1 METKICWKSLGNQP
15 VIEKFLTDYKLDL
28 KNAAALIC
36 NAKSTKPFLEIKSNP
51 EKATLKELL
60 LLSKYLNMEIQALF
74 EVKELEQKGVCTA
87 IDTKTQELRSVIYDA
102 VRKSQL
108 LEKVLSPHFYEYFY
122 LPIISFVGDVFSG
135 KKDILTSYEK
145 GYESGQTPCIITYD
159 DDFTRELLT
168 DVFGKSH
175 LKNNS
180 IRIQNENMAFN
191 PRHLFNRI
199 YLNEW
204 QVVEN
209 QPDGIDENSVTILLS
224 KNDIF
229 RNFILLDL
237 PEYTYL
243 NDDYSIEQIESRH
256 VVNLIKYQQFA
267 NYTFFFEAISR
278 FLTIHDAPMVYLLK
292 GNSFYS
298 EEQNAVK
305 YIATRL
311 ELDREL
317 ALKENFDRLRQKSE
331 DNKKEEKGKPF
342 NSYLGPYSI
351 FRIDNAS
358 ISFEDIV
365 FLNKHNALSDE
376 IINFCN
382 DYYKQI
388 YSNDFGYEVED
399 IVYNF
404 FDVPVSEETEEEYQ
418 RKKNEIKKDREE
430 IIREFYDG
438 EAIKKCLDKDKFSR
452 EDFVNFTM
460 DFLSKVV
467 KVNYTSYKKADS
479 EFYSSFHFYVAN
491 LLFPRIFKLG
501 NFSKGDADSW
511 TKKILSILSA
521 ENATGTERK
530 MPIEIY
536 NLLCSIEE

>member
-1 METKICWKSLGNQP
+1 METQTYWKSLNNQS

-36 NAKSTKPFLEIKSNP
+36 NAKSTKPFLELKSNP
-51 EKATLKELL
+51 EKASLKELL
-60 LLSKYLNMEIQALF
+60 LLGKYLNMEIQDLF
-74 EVKELEQKGVCTA
+74 EVKALEQEDNRTTL
-87 IDTKTQELRSVIYDA
+87 DSKTQKIRSVIFDA

-108 LEKVLSPHFYEYFY
+108 LDKNLSAHFYDFFY
-122 LPIISFVGDVFSG
+122 LPIISFVGDEFSG
-135 KKDILTSYEK
+135 KKDILASYEK
-145 GYESGQTPCIITYD
+145 QYACGQTPCIITYD

-168 DVFGKSH
+168 DVFRKFHFEG
-175 LKNNS
+175 NS
-180 IRIQNENMAFN
+180 IKIANENMPFN
-191 PRHLFNRI
+191 PRHLFDRS
-199 YLNEW
+199 YLEKW
-204 QVVEN
+204 KEVERQN
-209 QPDGIDENSVTILLS
+209 DEMDEYSVTILLS

-243 NDDYSIEQIESRH
+243 NDERSIGQIESRH

-292 GNSFYS
+292 GNSFHC
-298 EEQNAVK
+298 EKQNTVK

-365 FLNKHNALSDE
+365 FLNKHNALTDE
-376 IINFCN
+376 VINFCN

-404 FDVPVSEETEEEYQ
+404 FDVPVSEEAEEEYQ
-418 RKKNEIKKDREE
+418 CKKNEIQKDREE
-430 IIREFYDG
+430 IIREFYNG
-438 EAIKKCLDKDKFSR
+438 KAIKKCLDKDKFSR

-460 DFLSKVV
+460 DVLNEVV
-467 KVNYTSYKKADS
+467 RVNYTPYKKTNS

-521 ENATGTERK
+521 ENVAGTERK